1 MEEYIEK
8 IKKLPDDRLQAL
20 IENYRK
26 TLTYLNTHYKQTIQ
40 VAMLLIAD
48 YTKVEMDKKQ
58 AELAIL
64 EKLMEERQQ
73 AR

>member
-1 MEEYIEK
+1 M
-8 IKKLPDDRLQAL
+8 QAL